1 MIDTHEDFKQ
11 LRKWQKEGT
20 IAKNL
25 ELEGAIAA
33 AAEKNLINETVA
45 ERMNQA
51 NELRKQ
57 AIAVDNFAPG
67 EL

>member
-25 ELEGAIAA
+25 ELEGAIAEA
-33 AAEKNLINETVA
+33 KEKNLINETVA